1 MNINRHNYEEY
12 FILYLDNELS
22 SEQRRSVEEFVQL
35 HPDLQE
41 ELELLLQIKFT
52 PDEQVIFSQKEE
64 LLFSGDASFITISNY
79 EEWLVAYIDNELTPE
94 QKTAVEAFAG
104 QHITVQ
110 KELELLQQTK
120 LQPETI
126 LFPDKESLYRKEEK
140 VRPIVWWR
148 IAAAAV
154 LFIGIGTT
162 AVVMLN
168 NKNGNETT
176 GTGTVATTNETKQ
189 ATRPADNTAIPVEKS
204 SSAATELADNNSNII
219 APNTTEQSNPNNKVP
234 VPQKVQPY
242 IANEKTVVPDNSSV
256 NKKEPEVF
264 AVIKEDK
271 STNNLPQPLYNPN
284 VIKNSPDNSIDAN
297 AAYTASSDIKE
308 APQQNAN
315 NSIVTT
321 TPPDTYNQ
329 QNDAKANPEVTDDV
343 MYASNNNGKKG
354 KLRGFLR
361 KVTRTFEKRT
371 NISATDDEERLL
383 VGGLAIKLK

>member
-22 SEQRRSVEEFVQL
+22 SDQRRGVEEFARL

-41 ELELLLQIKFT
+41 ELELLRQTKFT

-64 LLFSGDASFITISNY
+64 LLFSGDPSFITISNY
-79 EEWLVAYIDNELTPE
+79 EEWLVAYIDNELAPE
-94 QKTAVEAFAG
+94 QRTAVEIFAG
-104 QHITVQ
+104 QHINVQ
-110 KELELLQQTK
+110 KELELFQQTR
-120 LQPETI
+120 LQPEAI

-140 VRPIVWWR
+140 IRPIVWWR

-162 AVVMLN
+162 AVVLLN

-189 ATRPADNTAIPVEKS
+189 ATRPADNTAIPVEKN

-271 STNNLPQPLYNPN
+271 PTNNLPQPLYNPN
-284 VIKNSPDNSIDAN
+284 VNNKPDNSVDVNI
-297 AAYTASSDIKE
+297 ASVDTKE
-308 APQQNAN
+308 AQQQNAN
-315 NSIVTT
+315 KSSVTT
-321 TPPDTYNQ
+321 TPADTYITKT
-329 QNDAKANPEVTDDV
+329 DATANPEVPPTEPEF
-343 MYASNNNGKKG
+343 ASNNNGKKG

>member
-22 SEQRRSVEEFVQL
+22 SEQRRSVEEFTQL

-41 ELELLLQIKFT
+41 ELELLQQTKFT

-79 EEWLVAYIDNELTPE
+79 EEWLVAYIDNELTPA
-94 QKTAVEAFAG
+94 QRTAVEAFAG

-176 GTGTVATTNETKQ
+176 GTVASADGTKQ
-189 ATRPADNTAIPVEKS
+189 ATKETPAVTAPVNNYQPNEE
-204 SSAATELADNNSNII
+204 ALVNNST
-219 APNTTEQSNPNNKVP
+219 PSTTIDPVNPGNNNATAA
-234 VPQKVQPY
+234 QKTK
-242 IANEKTVVPDNSSV
+242 IVVPEERKELQNNSV
-256 NKKEPEVF
+256 IKNEPE
-264 AVIKEDK
+264 AVAVNNNDK
-271 STNNLPQPLYNPN
+271 PTNNLPQPLYNPN
-284 VIKNSPDNSIDAN
+284 VNNKPDNSVDAN
-297 AAYTASSDIKE
+297 TAITASSDIKE

-315 NSIVTT
+315 NSAVTT
-321 TPPDTYNQ
+321 TPPDTYNKH
-329 QNDAKANPEVTDDV
+329 NDAKANPEVTDDV

>member
-1 MNINRHNYEEY
+1 MNMITRHNYEEY

-22 SEQRRSVEEFVQL
+22 SEQRRSVEEFTQL
-35 HPDLQE
+35 HPDLKE
-41 ELELLLQIKFT
+41 ELELLQQTKFT
-52 PDEQVIFSQKEE
+52 PDEQVIFGQKEE
-64 LLFSGDASFITISNY
+64 LLFSGTSSFITISNY

-94 QKTAVEAFAG
+94 QRKAVEAFAD

-110 KELELLQQTK
+110 KELELLQQTR
-120 LQPETI
+120 LQPEAI
-126 LFPDKESLYRKEEK
+126 VFPDKESLYRKEEK

-162 AVVMLN
+162 AVVLLN

-176 GTGTVATTNETKQ
+176 GQGTVATTDGTKQ
-189 ATRPADNTAIPVEKS
+189 AAKETPVVTGPVNNNQTTDPALADNTPSTTVDPVNPGNNNAT
-204 SSAATELADNNSNII
+204 AA
-219 APNTTEQSNPNNKVP
+219 
-234 VPQKVQPY
+234 QK
-242 IANEKTVVPDNSSV
+242 NKTVIPEERKELQDNLPAIK
-256 NKKEPEVF
+256 NKPEEVF

-271 STNNLPQPLYNPN
+271 PTNNLPQPLYNPN
-284 VIKNSPDNSIDAN
+284 VINKPDNAVDAN
-297 AAYTASSDIKE
+297 TAYTASNDNKE
-308 APQQNAN
+308 AQQQIPN
-315 NSIVTT
+315 NSVVTT

-329 QNDAKANPEVTDDV
+329 QTDAKANPEVTDDI

-383 VGGLAIKLK
+383 VGGLAIRLK

>member
-22 SEQRRSVEEFVQL
+22 SEQRRSVEEFTQL

-41 ELELLLQIKFT
+41 ELELLQQTKFT

-162 AVVMLN
+162 AVMMLN
-168 NKNGNETT
+168 NKNGNETP
-176 GTGTVATTNETKQ
+176 GTVASTDGTKQ
-189 ATRPADNTAIPVEKS
+189 AAKETPAVTAPVNNNQPNEE
-204 SSAATELADNNSNII
+204 ALVNNST
-219 APNTTEQSNPNNKVP
+219 PSTTIDPVNPGNNNATAA
-234 VPQKVQPY
+234 QKTK
-242 IANEKTVVPDNSSV
+242 IVVPEERKELQNNSV
-256 NKKEPEVF
+256 IKNEPETV
-264 AVIKEDK
+264 AANSNDK
-271 STNNLPQPLYNPN
+271 PTNNLPQPLYNPN
-284 VIKNSPDNSIDAN
+284 ANNKPDNSVDAN
-297 AAYTASSDIKE
+297 TAVTASSDIKE

>member
-1 MNINRHNYEEY
+1 MNITRHNYEEY

-22 SEQRRSVEEFVQL
+22 SEQRRSVEEFTQL

-41 ELELLLQIKFT
+41 ELELLQQTKFT
-52 PDEQVIFSQKEE
+52 ADEQVIFSQKEE
-64 LLFSGDASFITISNY
+64 LLFSGDSSFITISNY

-94 QKTAVEAFAG
+94 QRIAVETFAD

-120 LQPETI
+120 LQPEAI

-162 AVVMLN
+162 AVVLLN
-168 NKNGNETT
+168 TKNGNETT
-176 GTGTVATTNETKQ
+176 GTVATTDGTKQ
-189 ATRPADNTAIPVEKS
+189 AAKETPAVTIPVNNNEPKDEALADNTTPSTTVDPVNPGNNNATAAQKNKTAAPEERKKLQDNLPAIK
-204 SSAATELADNNSNII
+204 
-219 APNTTEQSNPNNKVP
+219 NKP
-234 VPQKVQPY
+234 
-242 IANEKTVVPDNSSV
+242 E
-256 NKKEPEVF
+256 EVF

-271 STNNLPQPLYNPN
+271 PTNNLPQPLYNPN
-284 VIKNSPDNSIDAN
+284 VITKQDNSVDAN
-297 AAYTASSDIKE
+297 AANIASVDTKGL
-308 APQQNAN
+308 QQQIPNKSA
-315 NSIVTT
+315 VTT
-321 TPPDTYNQ
+321 TPADTYISKT
-329 QNDAKANPEVTDDV
+329 DATANPEVPPTEPEF
-343 MYASNNNGKKG
+343 ASNNNGKKG

>member
-1 MNINRHNYEEY
+1 MNITRHNYEEY

-22 SEQRRSVEEFVQL
+22 SEQRRSVEEFAQL

-41 ELELLLQIKFT
+41 ELELLLQTKFT

-64 LLFSGDASFITISNY
+64 LLFSGTPSFITISNY

-94 QKTAVEAFAG
+94 QRTAVETFAG

-140 VRPIVWWR
+140 VRPLVWWR

-162 AVVMLN
+162 AVVILN

-176 GTGTVATTNETKQ
+176 GTEGVASSDGTKQ
-189 ATRPADNTAIPVEKS
+189 AAKETPAVTIPVNNNQAKDE
-204 SSAATELADNNSNII
+204 ALADNST
-219 APNTTEQSNPNNKVP
+219 PSTTIDSVNPVNNNVTAA
-234 VPQKVQPY
+234 QK
-242 IANEKTVVPDNSSV
+242 NKTVAPEERKELQDNLPAV
-256 NKKEPEVF
+256 KNKTEEVF
-264 AVIKEDK
+264 AVSKEDK
-271 STNNLPQPLYNPN
+271 PTNNLPQPLYNPN
-284 VIKNSPDNSIDAN
+284 VNTKPGNSVDAN
-297 AAYTASSDIKE
+297 VANIAPVDTKE
-308 APQQNAN
+308 LQQQIPN
-315 NSIVTT
+315 NSVVTT
-321 TPPDTYNQ
+321 TPTDTYNKQ
-329 QNDAKANPEVTDDV
+329 TDAKANPEVTDDV

>member
-41 ELELLLQIKFT
+41 ELELLQQTKFT

-64 LLFSGDASFITISNY
+64 LLFSGDDSFITISNY
-79 EEWLVAYIDNELTPE
+79 EEWLVAYIDNELAPA
-94 QKTAVEAFAG
+94 QRIAVETFAG

-120 LQPETI
+120 LQPEAI

-140 VRPIVWWR
+140 VRLIVWWR

-176 GTGTVATTNETKQ
+176 GTEGVASSDGTKQ
-189 ATRPADNTAIPVEKS
+189 AAKETPAVTIPVNNSQAKDE
-204 SSAATELADNNSNII
+204 ALADNST
-219 APNTTEQSNPNNKVP
+219 PSTTVDPVNPGNNNATAA
-234 VPQKVQPY
+234 QKTK
-242 IANEKTVVPDNSSV
+242 IVVPEKRKELQDNLPAIK
-256 NKKEPEVF
+256 NKPEEVF

-271 STNNLPQPLYNPN
+271 PTNNLPQPLYNPN
-284 VIKNSPDNSIDAN
+284 VNNKPDNSVDAN
-297 AAYTASSDIKE
+297 AAITASNDNKE
-308 APQQNAN
+308 AQQQIPNK
-315 NSIVTT
+315 SVVTT

-329 QNDAKANPEVTDDV
+329 QTDAKANPEVTDDV

>member
-1 MNINRHNYEEY
+1 MNITRHNYEEY

-22 SEQRRSVEEFVQL
+22 SEQRRSVEEFTQL

-41 ELELLLQIKFT
+41 ELELLQQTKFT

-79 EEWLVAYIDNELTPE
+79 EEWLVAYIDNELTPA
-94 QKTAVEAFAG
+94 QRTAVEAFAG

-176 GTGTVATTNETKQ
+176 GTGTVASTDGIKQAAKETPAVTPPVNNNQTNEE
-189 ATRPADNTAIPVEKS
+189 ALV
-204 SSAATELADNNSNII
+204 NNST
-219 APNTTEQSNPNNKVP
+219 PSTTIDPVNPGNNNATAA
-234 VPQKVQPY
+234 QKTK
-242 IANEKTVVPDNSSV
+242 IVVPEERKELQDNLPAIK
-256 NKKEPEVF
+256 NKTEEVF
-264 AVIKEDK
+264 AVIKDDK
-271 STNNLPQPLYNPN
+271 PTNNIPQPLYNPN
-284 VIKNSPDNSIDAN
+284 VNNKPDNSVDAN
-297 AAYTASSDIKE
+297 AAMTASNDNKVS
-308 APQQNAN
+308 QQQITN
-315 NSIVTT
+315 NSPVTT

>member
-22 SEQRRSVEEFVQL
+22 SEQRRSVEEFTQL

-41 ELELLLQIKFT
+41 ELELLQQTKFT

-79 EEWLVAYIDNELTPE
+79 EEWLVAYIDNELTPA
-94 QKTAVEAFAG
+94 QRTAVEAFAG

-120 LQPETI
+120 LQPEAI

-162 AVVMLN
+162 AVVLLN

-176 GTGTVATTNETKQ
+176 GKGTITSTDGTKQ
-189 ATRPADNTAIPVEKS
+189 AAKETPAVTPPV
-204 SSAATELADNNSNII
+204 DNNQ
-219 APNTTEQSNPNNKVP
+219 T
-234 VPQKVQPY
+234 
-242 IANEKTVVPDNSSV
+242 NEKALVNNSTPSTTIDPVNSGNNNATAAQKTKIVVPEERKELQDNLPTIK
-256 NKKEPEVF
+256 NKTEEVF
-264 AVIKEDK
+264 AVIKDDK
-271 STNNLPQPLYNPN
+271 PSNNLPQPLYNPN
-284 VIKNSPDNSIDAN
+284 VITKPDNSVDAN
-297 AAYTASSDIKE
+297 TASTASNDNKV
-308 APQQNAN
+308 AQQQITN
-315 NSIVTT
+315 NSPVTT
-321 TPPDTYNQ
+321 TPPDTYNK

>member
-22 SEQRRSVEEFVQL
+22 SEQRRSVEEFTQL

-41 ELELLLQIKFT
+41 ELELLQQTKFT
-52 PDEQVIFSQKEE
+52 PDEQVTFSQKEE

-79 EEWLVAYIDNELTPE
+79 EEWLVAYIDNELTPA
-94 QKTAVEAFAG
+94 QRTAVEAFAG

-120 LQPETI
+120 LQPEAI

-162 AVVMLN
+162 AVVLLN
-168 NKNGNETT
+168 TKNSNETI
-176 GTGTVATTNETKQ
+176 GTGTVASTDGTKQ
-189 ATRPADNTAIPVEKS
+189 AANETPAVTAPINNNQTKDGALADNTTPSTTIDLVNPGNNNA
-204 SSAATELADNNSNII
+204 SAA
-219 APNTTEQSNPNNKVP
+219 
-234 VPQKVQPY
+234 QKTK
-242 IANEKTVVPDNSSV
+242 IVVPEERKELQDNLPAIK
-256 NKKEPEVF
+256 NKTEEVF

-271 STNNLPQPLYNPN
+271 PTNNLPQPLYNPN
-284 VIKNSPDNSIDAN
+284 VNTKPYNSVDAN
-297 AAYTASSDIKE
+297 AGNTAYNNIKE

-315 NSIVTT
+315 NSVVTT
-321 TPPDTYNQ
+321 TPADTYISKT
-329 QNDAKANPEVTDDV
+329 DATANPEVPPTEPEF
-343 MYASNNNGKKG
+343 ASNNNGKKG

>member
-1 MNINRHNYEEY
+1 MITRHNYEEY

-22 SEQRRSVEEFVQL
+22 SEQRRSVEAFTQL

-41 ELELLLQIKFT
+41 ELELLQQTKFT

-64 LLFSGDASFITISNY
+64 LLFSGDSSFITISNY
-79 EEWLVAYIDNELTPE
+79 EEWLVAYIDNELTPA
-94 QKTAVEAFAG
+94 QRIAVEAFAG

-126 LFPDKESLYRKEEK
+126 LFPGKESLYRKEEK

-162 AVVMLN
+162 AAVLLN

-189 ATRPADNTAIPVEKS
+189 ATTPADNTAVPVENNT
-204 SSAATELADNNSNII
+204 SAATELADNNSNII
-219 APNTTEQSNPNNKVP
+219 VPNTTEQANQNNKVTAS
-234 VPQKVQPY
+234 QKVQPY
-242 IANEKTVVPDNSSV
+242 LANEKTVVPDNISV

-264 AVIKEDK
+264 AVIKDDK
-271 STNNLPQPLYNPN
+271 PTNNLPQPLYNPN
-284 VIKNSPDNSIDAN
+284 VNNKPDNSVDA
-297 AAYTASSDIKE
+297 AANTASVDTKE
-308 APQQNAN
+308 AQQQIPNK
-315 NSIVTT
+315 SSVTT

-329 QNDAKANPEVTDDV
+329 QTDAKANPEVTDDV

>member
-22 SEQRRSVEEFVQL
+22 SEQRRSVEEFTQL

-41 ELELLLQIKFT
+41 ELELLQQTKFT

-64 LLFSGDASFITISNY
+64 LLFSGDDSFITISNY
-79 EEWLVAYIDNELTPE
+79 EEWLVAYIDNELAPT
-94 QKTAVEAFAG
+94 QRIAVETFAG

-120 LQPETI
+120 LQPEAI
-126 LFPDKESLYRKEEK
+126 LFPDKESLYRKDEK

-162 AVVMLN
+162 AVVMLTT
-168 NKNGNETT
+168 KNGNETT

-189 ATRPADNTAIPVEKS
+189 ATTPADNTTIPVENNT
-204 SSAATELADNNSNII
+204 SAATELADNNSNII
-219 APNTTEQSNPNNKVP
+219 VPNTTEQANQNNKVTAS
-234 VPQKVQPY
+234 QKVQPY

-264 AVIKEDK
+264 ALIKDDK
-271 STNNLPQPLYNPN
+271 PTNNLPQPLYNPN
-284 VIKNSPDNSIDAN
+284 VITKPDNSVDAN
-297 AAYTASSDIKE
+297 TAATASSDIKE

-315 NSIVTT
+315 NSPVTT
-321 TPPDTYNQ
+321 TPPDTYNKQ
-329 QNDAKANPEVTDDV
+329 TDAKANPEVTDDV

-371 NISATDDEERLL
+371 NISATDDDERLL

>member
-22 SEQRRSVEEFVQL
+22 SEQRRSVEEFTQL

-41 ELELLLQIKFT
+41 ELELLQQTKFT

-79 EEWLVAYIDNELTPE
+79 EEWLVAYIDNELAPE
-94 QKTAVEAFAG
+94 QRTAVEAFAG

-162 AVVMLN
+162 AVVLLN
-168 NKNGNETT
+168 TKNSNETI
-176 GTGTVATTNETKQ
+176 GTGTVASTDGTKQ
-189 ATRPADNTAIPVEKS
+189 AATPADNTTTPVVNNT
-204 SSAATELADNNSNII
+204 SAATELADNNSNII
-219 APNTTEQSNPNNKVP
+219 VPNTTEQASQNKKIAA
-234 VPQKVQPY
+234 PQKVQPY

-264 AVIKEDK
+264 AVIKDDK
-271 STNNLPQPLYNPN
+271 PTNNIPQPLYNPN
-284 VIKNSPDNSIDAN
+284 VNNKPDNSIDAN
-297 AAYTASSDIKE
+297 AASTAAVDTKE
-308 APQQNAN
+308 LQQQIPNKSA
-315 NSIVTT
+315 VTT
-321 TPPDTYNQ
+321 TPADTYINKT
-329 QNDAKANPEVTDDV
+329 DATANPEVTTEPEF
-343 MYASNNNGKKG
+343 ASNNNGKKG

>member
-22 SEQRRSVEEFVQL
+22 SEQRRSVEEFAQL

-41 ELELLLQIKFT
+41 ELELLRQTKFT

-64 LLFSGDASFITISNY
+64 LLFSGDPSFITISNY
-79 EEWLVAYIDNELTPE
+79 EEWLVAYIDNELAPE
-94 QKTAVEAFAG
+94 QRTAVEIFAG
-104 QHITVQ
+104 QHINVQ
-110 KELELLQQTK
+110 KELELFQQTR
-120 LQPETI
+120 LQPEAI

-140 VRPIVWWR
+140 IRPIVWWR

-162 AVVMLN
+162 AVVLLN

-189 ATRPADNTAIPVEKS
+189 ATRPADNTAIPVEKN

-271 STNNLPQPLYNPN
+271 PTNNLPQPLYNPN
-284 VIKNSPDNSIDAN
+284 VNNKPDNSVDVNI
-297 AAYTASSDIKE
+297 ASVDTKE
-308 APQQNAN
+308 AQQQNAN
-315 NSIVTT
+315 KSSVTT
-321 TPPDTYNQ
+321 TPADTYITKT
-329 QNDAKANPEVTDDV
+329 DATANPEVPPTEPEF
-343 MYASNNNGKKG
+343 ASNNNGKKG

-371 NISATDDEERLL
+371 NISATDDDERLL

>member
-1 MNINRHNYEEY
+1 MNITRHNYEEY

-22 SEQRRSVEEFVQL
+22 SEQRRSVEEFTQL

-41 ELELLLQIKFT
+41 ELELLLQTKFT

-64 LLFSGDASFITISNY
+64 LLFSGTPSFITISNY

-94 QKTAVEAFAG
+94 QRTAVEAFAG

-140 VRPIVWWR
+140 VRPLVWWR

-154 LFIGIGTT
+154 LLIGISTT
-162 AVVMLN
+162 AIVMLN

-176 GTGTVATTNETKQ
+176 GTGTVASTDGTKQ
-189 ATRPADNTAIPVEKS
+189 AATETPAVTIPVNNKQQKDEALADNTPSVTVDPV
-204 SSAATELADNNSNII
+204 NPGNSN
-219 APNTTEQSNPNNKVP
+219 ATAA
-234 VPQKVQPY
+234 QK
-242 IANEKTVVPDNSSV
+242 NKTVVPGERKELQDNLPAIK
-256 NKKEPEVF
+256 NKPEEVF
-264 AVIKEDK
+264 AVIKDDK
-271 STNNLPQPLYNPN
+271 PTNNLPQPLYNPN
-284 VIKNSPDNSIDAN
+284 VNTKPDNAVDAN
-297 AAYTASSDIKE
+297 AANTASVDTKE
-308 APQQNAN
+308 LQQQIPNKSA
-315 NSIVTT
+315 VTT

-329 QNDAKANPEVTDDV
+329 QTDAKANPEVTGDV

>member
-12 FILYLDNELS
+12 FILYLDHELS
-22 SEQRRSVEEFVQL
+22 SEQRRSVEEFAQL

-41 ELELLLQIKFT
+41 ELELLRQTKFT

-64 LLFSGDASFITISNY
+64 LLFSGDPSFITISNY
-79 EEWLVAYIDNELTPE
+79 EEWLVAYIDNELAPE
-94 QKTAVEAFAG
+94 QRTAVEIFAG
-104 QHITVQ
+104 QHINVQ
-110 KELELLQQTK
+110 KELELFQQTR
-120 LQPETI
+120 LQPEAI

-140 VRPIVWWR
+140 IRPIVWWR

-162 AVVMLN
+162 AVVLLN

-189 ATRPADNTAIPVEKS
+189 ATRPADNTAIPVEKN

-271 STNNLPQPLYNPN
+271 PTNNLPQPLYNPN
-284 VIKNSPDNSIDAN
+284 VNNKPDNSVDVNI
-297 AAYTASSDIKE
+297 ASVDTKE
-308 APQQNAN
+308 AQQQNAN
-315 NSIVTT
+315 KSSVTT
-321 TPPDTYNQ
+321 TPADTYITKT
-329 QNDAKANPEVTDDV
+329 DATANPEVPPTEPEF
-343 MYASNNNGKKG
+343 ASNNNGKKG

-371 NISATDDEERLL
+371 NISATDDDERLL

>member
-22 SEQRRSVEEFVQL
+22 SEQRRSVEEFTQL

-41 ELELLLQIKFT
+41 ELELLQQTKFT

-64 LLFSGDASFITISNY
+64 LLFSGDTSFITISNY
-79 EEWLVAYIDNELTPE
+79 EEWLVAYIDNELTPA
-94 QKTAVEAFAG
+94 QRIAVETFAG

-120 LQPETI
+120 LQPEAI

-162 AVVMLN
+162 AVVMLTT
-168 NKNGNETT
+168 KNGNETT
-176 GTGTVATTNETKQ
+176 GTESVASADGTKQ
-189 ATRPADNTAIPVEKS
+189 AAKETPAVTTPVNNNQTTDPALADNTTPSTTIDPVNPGNNNAT
-204 SSAATELADNNSNII
+204 AA
-219 APNTTEQSNPNNKVP
+219 
-234 VPQKVQPY
+234 QKTK
-242 IANEKTVVPDNSSV
+242 IVVPEERKELPDNLPAIK
-256 NKKEPEVF
+256 NKTEEVF
-264 AVIKEDK
+264 AVIKDDK
-271 STNNLPQPLYNPN
+271 PTNNIPQPLYNPN
-284 VIKNSPDNSIDAN
+284 VNNKPDNSVDAN
-297 AAYTASSDIKE
+297 AAMTASNDNKVS
-308 APQQNAN
+308 QQQITN
-315 NSIVTT
+315 NSPVTT

>member
-22 SEQRRSVEEFVQL
+22 SDQRRGVEEFARL

-41 ELELLLQIKFT
+41 ELELLQQTKFI

-64 LLFSGDASFITISNY
+64 LLFSGVSSFISISNY

-94 QKTAVEAFAG
+94 QRTAVEIFAG
-104 QHITVQ
+104 QHINVQ
-110 KELELLQQTK
+110 KELELFQQTR
-120 LQPETI
+120 LQPEAI

-154 LFIGIGTT
+154 LFIGISTT
-162 AVVMLN
+162 AVVLLN
-168 NKNGNETT
+168 NKNGNEIT
-176 GTGTVATTNETKQ
+176 GPGSVASTGGTKQ
-189 ATRPADNTAIPVEKS
+189 AAKETPVVTTPINNNQTKDE
-204 SSAATELADNNSNII
+204 ALADNSTPSTPIEPVNPRNNNGAAAQKTKLVVPEDRKELQNNSVIKNEPETVAANSN
-219 APNTTEQSNPNNKVP
+219 
-234 VPQKVQPY
+234 
-242 IANEKTVVPDNSSV
+242 
-256 NKKEPEVF
+256 
-264 AVIKEDK
+264 DK
-271 STNNLPQPLYNPN
+271 PTNNLPQPLYNPN
-284 VIKNSPDNSIDAN
+284 VTTKKPDNSVDA
-297 AAYTASSDIKE
+297 AAYTASNDSKE
-308 APQQNAN
+308 APQQNSN
-315 NSIVTT
+315 NSVVTT
-321 TPPDTYNQ
+321 TPPNTYNQ
-329 QNDAKANPEVTDDV
+329 QTDAKANPEVTDDV

>member
-22 SEQRRSVEEFVQL
+22 SEQRRSVEEFTQL
-35 HPDLQE
+35 HPDLRE
-41 ELELLLQIKFT
+41 ELELLQQTKFT

-64 LLFSGDASFITISNY
+64 LLFLGDDSFITISNY
-79 EEWLVAYIDNELTPE
+79 EEWLVAYIDNELTPA
-94 QKTAVEAFAG
+94 QRIAVETFAG

-120 LQPETI
+120 LQPEAI

-162 AVVMLN
+162 AVVMLTT
-168 NKNGNETT
+168 KNGNEITEP
-176 GTGTVATTNETKQ
+176 GAVASTDGTKQ
-189 ATRPADNTAIPVEKS
+189 ATTPADNTTIPVENNT
-204 SSAATELADNNSNII
+204 SAATELADNNSNII
-219 APNTTEQSNPNNKVP
+219 VPNTTEQANQNNKVTA
-234 VPQKVQPY
+234 PQKVQPY

-264 AVIKEDK
+264 AVIKDDK
-271 STNNLPQPLYNPN
+271 PTNNLPQPLYNPN
-284 VIKNSPDNSIDAN
+284 VITKPDNSVEAN
-297 AAYTASSDIKE
+297 TAVTASSDIKE

-315 NSIVTT
+315 SSVVTT

-329 QNDAKANPEVTDDV
+329 QTDAKANPEVTDDV

>member
-22 SEQRRSVEEFVQL
+22 SEQRRSVEEFTQL

-41 ELELLLQIKFT
+41 ELELLQQTKFI

-64 LLFSGDASFITISNY
+64 LLFSGDDSFITISNY
-79 EEWLVAYIDNELTPE
+79 EEWLVAYIDNELTPA
-94 QKTAVEAFAG
+94 QRTAVETFAG

-162 AVVMLN
+162 AVVLLN
-168 NKNGNETT
+168 NKNGNETI
-176 GTGTVATTNETKQ
+176 GTGTVASTDGTKQ
-189 ATRPADNTAIPVEKS
+189 AATPADNTTTPVVNNT
-204 SSAATELADNNSNII
+204 SAATELADNNSNII
-219 APNTTEQSNPNNKVP
+219 VPNTTEQASQNKKIAA
-234 VPQKVQPY
+234 PQKVQPY

-264 AVIKEDK
+264 AVIKDDK
-271 STNNLPQPLYNPN
+271 PTNNLPQPLYNPN
-284 VIKNSPDNSIDAN
+284 VNNKPDNSVDAN
-297 AAYTASSDIKE
+297 AAMTASNDNKV
-308 APQQNAN
+308 AQQQITN
-315 NSIVTT
+315 NSPVTT